1 MNIVS
6 YGKTGLSNLFKQIGS
21 KIDEPINSLAKFE
34 EKDTYHLV
42 EFDLPNYKPGDVS
55 VRIEEQDLVVEAEN
69 KNSHYE
75 QWLSLPSDSSR
86 DLTAKFSDGKLSVR
100 IPKIQ
105 NLSKAKYIPVEQ

>member
-42 EFDLPNYKPGDVS
+42 EFDLPKFKIGDIS
-55 VRIEEQDLVVEAEN
+55 VRIEGYDLVVEANN

-75 QWLSLPSDSSR
+75 QYLSLPSDSSR
-86 DLTAKFSDGKLSVR
+86 DISAKFKSGRLSIN
-100 IPKIQ
+100 IPKHQ
-105 NLSKAKYIPVEQ
+105 NKSSAKYIPID